1 MENKEEQA
9 KKMPRGPMGGG
20 PGRGFSPADKAK
32 DFKGT
37 FKRLIKYIGKY
48 NKAIVVVLLVLI
60 LGTILSVVAPKILG
74 RATTEL
80 GNNIMQKMIY
90 TNMQEML
97 AKMPPQM
104 RSALPQD
111 ATVQTLID
119 MKVVPEDYIS
129 KIPDVAKT
137 VSLNVEPT
145 INFDYI
151 GKILLIISGLYIVSA
166 LFTYI
171 ANKTMAY
178 IAQKV
183 TYNLRNEV
191 DQKLDRL
198 PLRFFD
204 KHTHGEILSRV
215 TNDIDNISTMLQQ
228 SLVQI
233 LQSVFT
239 ILGILVMMLSISFS
253 MTGVAILIIPLS
265 LIFIAAVV
273 KASQKYFI
281 AQQRVLGNLNGHIEE
296 TYSGDLV
303 VKAFNMQERE
313 IEKFNTIN
321 NELYNYSWKSQFL
334 SGMMMPIIHIIN
346 NLGYIGICVLGAD
359 LAIKGKMSIGD
370 IQAFI
375 QYTNQFTQPIAQS
388 ANMLNMIQGTIASAE
403 RVFEILD
410 EEEETKEAEELKT
423 IANVKGAV
431 VCDNVEFSYDK
442 ENKLIE
448 NWSLDVKPGQTVAI
462 VGPTGAGKTTI
473 VNLLMKFYEINGG
486 DIRIDGVSIND
497 MKRSDVRKMFAMV
510 LQDTWLFNGTIREN
524 LRYSKQDATDKDVE
538 QAAYLAHADHF
549 IRALP
554 GGYDFVLNEEANN
567 ISQGQKQLLTIARA
581 ILANAPILILD
592 EATSNVDTRTEELI
606 QKAMNKLMQGRTSF
620 VIAHRLSTI
629 KNADIIIV
637 MDHGKIVERGSHEEL
652 LDKDGYYSKLY
663 NSQFSEET
671 A

>member
-1 MENKEEQA
+1 MGNKEETR
-9 KKMPRGPMGGG
+9 KMPKGPMGGG
-20 PGRGFSPADKAK
+20 PMGAFNKADKPK
-32 DFKGT
+32 NFKGT
-37 FKRLIKYIGKY
+37 FKRLVKYMGNY
-48 NKAIVVVLLVLI
+48 SKAVIAVLLVLA
-60 LGTILSVVAPKILG
+60 LGTVLSVVSPKILG
-74 RATTEL
+74 KATTEL
-80 GNNIMQKMIY
+80 GNNIMQKMVY
-90 TNMQEML
+90 NNMQDML
-97 AKMPPQM
+97 GKLPVQLKN
-104 RSALPQD
+104 ALPEN

-119 MKVVPEDYIS
+119 MKVVPDEYVS
-129 KIPDVAKT
+129 KIPEVAKS
-137 VSLNVEPT
+137 VSLKVEPK
-145 INFDYI
+145 INFEYI
-151 GKILLIISGLYIVSA
+151 GEILLVIIGLYVISA

-171 ANKTMAY
+171 ANRTMAY

-183 TYNLRNEV
+183 TYNLRKEM

-198 PLRFFD
+198 PLKFFD

-239 ILGILVMMLSISFS
+239 IVGILIMMITISLG
-253 MTGVAILIIPLS
+253 MTGIAILVLPVS
-265 LIFIAAVV
+265 LIFIASVV
-273 KASQKYFI
+273 KVSQKYFM
-281 AQQRVLGNLNGHIEE
+281 AQQRVLGEINGHIEE
-296 TYSGDLV
+296 IYSGDLV
-303 VKAFNMQERE
+303 VKSFNMQESE
-313 IEKFNTIN
+313 IEKFDNIN
-321 NELYNYSWKSQFL
+321 NELYKHAWKSQFL
-334 SGMMMPIIHIIN
+334 SGLMMPIISVIN

-359 LAIKGKMSIGD
+359 LAIKGKVKIGD

-375 QYTNQFTQPIAQS
+375 QYTNQFTQPIAQA

-410 EEEETKEAEELKT
+410 EEEESADVENPIK
-423 IANVKGAV
+423 IDVVRGNI
-431 VCDNVEFSYDK
+431 VCDNVEFRYNKD
-442 ENKLIE
+442 EKLIE

-473 VNLLMKFYEINGG
+473 VNLLMKFYDIQGG
-486 DIRIDGVSIND
+486 DIKIDDKSIKD
-497 MKRSDVRKMFAMV
+497 MTRSDLRKMFAMV

-524 LRYSKQDATDKDVE
+524 LRYSKQDATDSEVE
-538 QAAYLAHADHF
+538 QAADLAHADHF

-592 EATSNVDTRTEELI
+592 EATSNVDTRTEQLI

-637 MDHGKIVERGSHEEL
+637 MDHGKIVERGNHDEL
-652 LDKDGYYSKLY
+652 LKNNGHYSKLY
-663 NSQFSEET
+663 NSQFSEES

>member
-1 MENKEEQA
+1 MENKEETR
-9 KKMPRGPMGGG
+9 KMPKGPMGGG
-20 PGRGFSPADKAK
+20 PMGAFNKVDKPK
-32 DFKGT
+32 NFKGT
-37 FKRLIKYIGKY
+37 FKRLINYIGKY
-48 NKAIVVVLLVLI
+48 NKAVISVLFVLA
-60 LGTILSVVAPKILG
+60 LGTVLSVVSPKILG
-74 RATTEL
+74 KATTEL
-80 GNNIMQKMIY
+80 GNNIMQKMVY
-90 TNMQEML
+90 VNMQDML
-97 AKMPPQM
+97 EKMPVQLKN
-104 RSALPQD
+104 SLPEN

-119 MKVVPEDYIS
+119 MKVVPDEYVS
-129 KIPDVAKT
+129 KIPEVAKK
-137 VSLNVEPT
+137 VSLKNEPK
-145 INFDYI
+145 INFEYI
-151 GKILLIISGLYIVSA
+151 GEILLIIIGLYVVSA

-171 ANKTMAY
+171 ANRTMAY

-183 TYNLRNEV
+183 TYNLRKEM
-191 DQKLDRL
+191 DQKLDKL
-198 PLRFFD
+198 PLKFFD

-215 TNDIDNISTMLQQ
+215 TNDIDSINTMLQQ

-233 LQSVFT
+233 LQSLFT
-239 ILGILVMMLSISFS
+239 IVGILIMMLTISLS
-253 MTGVAILIIPLS
+253 MTGVAIIVLPVSI
-265 LIFIAAVV
+265 IFIISVV
-273 KASQKYFI
+273 KVSQKYFM
-281 AQQRVLGNLNGHIEE
+281 AQQRVLGNINGHIEE
-296 TYSGDLV
+296 IYSGDLI
-303 VKAFNMQERE
+303 VKSFNMQEKE
-313 IEKFNTIN
+313 IEKFNDIN
-321 NELYNYSWKSQFL
+321 DELYRHGWKSQFL
-334 SGMMMPIIHIIN
+334 SGLMMPIINVIN

-359 LAIKGKMSIGD
+359 LAIKGKMTIGD

-375 QYTNQFTQPIAQS
+375 QYTNQFTQPISQA

-410 EEEETKEAEELKT
+410 EEEESTDVENSEK
-423 IANVKGAV
+423 IDVVRGNI
-431 VCDNVEFSYDK
+431 VCDNVEFSYNKD
-442 ENKLIE
+442 EKLIE

-473 VNLLMKFYEINGG
+473 VNLLMKFYDIQGG
-486 DIRIDGVSIND
+486 DIRIDDKSVKD
-497 MKRSDVRKMFAMV
+497 MSRADVRKMFAMV

-524 LRYSKQDATDKDVE
+524 LRYSKQDATDSEVE

-629 KNADIIIV
+629 KNADVIIV
-637 MDHGKIVERGSHEEL
+637 MDHGRIVERGNHNEL
-652 LDKDGYYSKLY
+652 LQKEGHYSKLY
-663 NSQFSEET
+663 NSQFSEEM

>member
-1 MENKEEQA
+1 VENKDQA
-9 KKMPRGPMGGG
+9 KKAPKGPFGGGPMGGM
-20 PGRGFSPADKAK
+20 SPADKAK

-37 FKRLIKYIGKY
+37 FKRLVNYIGKY
-48 NKAIVVVLLVLI
+48 NKAVIAVLFVLA
-60 LGTILSVVAPKILG
+60 LGTVLSVVSPKILG
-74 RATTEL
+74 KATTEL
-80 GNNIMQKMIY
+80 GNNIMQKMVY
-90 TNMQEML
+90 SNMRETL
-97 AKMPPQM
+97 DK
-104 RSALPQD
+104 LPTVVKNNLPEN

-119 MKVVPEDYIS
+119 MKVVPEEYVS
-129 KIPDVAKT
+129 KIPEVAKA
-137 VSLNVEPT
+137 VSLNKEPK
-145 INFDYI
+145 INFEYI
-151 GKILLIISGLYIVSA
+151 SEILLVIVGLYVVSA

-171 ANKTMAY
+171 ANRTMAY

-183 TYNLRNEV
+183 TYNLRKEM
-191 DQKLDRL
+191 DEKLDRL
-198 PLRFFD
+198 PLKFFD

-215 TNDIDNISTMLQQ
+215 TNDIDSISTMLQQ

-239 ILGILVMMLSISFS
+239 IIGILIMMITISLS
-253 MTGVAILIIPLS
+253 MTGVAILVLPVS
-265 LIFIAAVV
+265 MIFIVSV
-273 KASQKYFI
+273 IKVSQKYFM
-281 AQQRVLGNLNGHIEE
+281 AQQRVLGEINGHIEE

-303 VKAFNMQERE
+303 VKSFNMQNAE
-313 IEKFNTIN
+313 IEKFDKIN
-321 NELYNYSWKSQFL
+321 NELYRHSWKSQFL
-334 SGMMMPIIHIIN
+334 SGLMMPIINVIN
-346 NLGYIGICVLGAD
+346 NLGYIGICVLGAN
-359 LAIKGKMSIGD
+359 LVIKGRMSIGD

-375 QYTNQFTQPIAQS
+375 QYTNQFSQPIAQA
-388 ANMLNMIQGTIASAE
+388 ANMMNMIQGTVASAE

-410 EEEETKEAEELKT
+410 EEEESLDTE
-423 IANVKGAV
+423 NPVKIDLVRGNII
-431 VCDNVEFSYDK
+431 CDNVEFSYSKD
-442 ENKLIE
+442 EKLIE

-473 VNLLMKFYEINGG
+473 VNLLMKFYDIQGG
-486 DIRIDGVSIND
+486 DIKIDNVSIKD
-497 MKRSDVRKMFAMV
+497 MTRLDIRKMFAMV

-524 LRYSKQDATDKDVE
+524 LRYSKQDATDSEVE

-554 GGYDFVLNEEANN
+554 GGYEFVLNEEANN

-629 KNADIIIV
+629 KNADVIIV
-637 MDHGKIVERGSHEEL
+637 MDHGRIVERGNHDEL
-652 LDKDGYYSKLY
+652 LEKDGYYSKLY
-663 NSQFSEET
+663 NSQFSEEI

>member
-1 MENKEEQA
+1 MENKDQA
-9 KKMPRGPMGGG
+9 KKAPKGPFGGGPMGGM
-20 PGRGFSPADKAK
+20 SPADKAK

-37 FKRLIKYIGKY
+37 FKRLVNYIGKY
-48 NKAIVVVLLVLI
+48 NKAVIAVLFVLA
-60 LGTILSVVAPKILG
+60 LGTVLSVVSPKILG
-74 RATTEL
+74 KATTEL
-80 GNNIMQKMIY
+80 GNNIMQKMVY
-90 TNMQEML
+90 SNMRETL
-97 AKMPPQM
+97 DK
-104 RSALPQD
+104 LPTVVKNNLPEN

-119 MKVVPEDYIS
+119 MKVVPEEYVS
-129 KIPDVAKT
+129 KIPEVAKA
-137 VSLNVEPT
+137 VSLNKEPK
-145 INFDYI
+145 INFEYI
-151 GKILLIISGLYIVSA
+151 SEILLVIVGLYVVSA

-171 ANKTMAY
+171 ANRTMAY

-183 TYNLRNEV
+183 TYNLRKEM
-191 DQKLDRL
+191 DEKLDRL
-198 PLRFFD
+198 PLKFFD

-215 TNDIDNISTMLQQ
+215 TNDIDSISTMLQQ

-239 ILGILVMMLSISFS
+239 IIGILIMMITISLS
-253 MTGVAILIIPLS
+253 MTGVAILVLPVS
-265 LIFIAAVV
+265 MIFIVSV
-273 KASQKYFI
+273 IKVSQKYFM
-281 AQQRVLGNLNGHIEE
+281 AQQRVLGEINGHIEE

-303 VKAFNMQERE
+303 VKSFNMQNAE
-313 IEKFNTIN
+313 IEKFDKIN
-321 NELYNYSWKSQFL
+321 NELYRHSWKSQFL
-334 SGMMMPIIHIIN
+334 SGLMMPIINVIN
-346 NLGYIGICVLGAD
+346 NLGYIGICVLGAN
-359 LAIKGKMSIGD
+359 LVIKGRMSIGD

-375 QYTNQFTQPIAQS
+375 QYTNQFSQPIAQA
-388 ANMLNMIQGTIASAE
+388 ANMMNMIQGTVASAE

-410 EEEETKEAEELKT
+410 EEEESLDTE
-423 IANVKGAV
+423 NPVKIDLVRGNII
-431 VCDNVEFSYDK
+431 CDNVEFSYSKD
-442 ENKLIE
+442 EKLIE

-473 VNLLMKFYEINGG
+473 VNLLMKFYDIQGG
-486 DIRIDGVSIND
+486 DIKIDNVSIKD
-497 MKRSDVRKMFAMV
+497 MTRLDIRKMFAMV

-524 LRYSKQDATDKDVE
+524 LRYSKQDATDSEVE

-554 GGYDFVLNEEANN
+554 GGYEFVLNEEANN

-629 KNADIIIV
+629 KNADVIIV
-637 MDHGKIVERGSHEEL
+637 MDHGRIVERGNHDEL
-652 LDKDGYYSKLY
+652 LEKDGYYSKLY
-663 NSQFSEET
+663 NSQFSEEI

>member
-1 MENKEEQA
+1 MENKEETR
-9 KKMPRGPMGGG
+9 KMPRGPMGGG
-20 PGRGFSPADKAK
+20 PMGAFNKTDKPK
-32 DFKGT
+32 NFKGT
-37 FKRLIKYIGKY
+37 FKRLVKYMGNY
-48 NKAIVVVLLVLI
+48 SKAVIAVLLVLA
-60 LGTILSVVAPKILG
+60 LGTVLSVVSPKILG
-74 RATTEL
+74 KATTEL
-80 GNNIMQKMIY
+80 GNNIMQKMVY
-90 TNMQEML
+90 NNMQDML
-97 AKMPPQM
+97 GKLPPQLKN
-104 RSALPQD
+104 ALQEN

-119 MKVVPEDYIS
+119 MKVVPTEYVS
-129 KIPDVAKT
+129 KIPEVAKS
-137 VSLNVEPT
+137 VSLKVEPK
-145 INFDYI
+145 INFEYI
-151 GKILLIISGLYIVSA
+151 GEILLVIIGLYVVSA

-171 ANKTMAY
+171 ANRTMAY

-183 TYNLRNEV
+183 TYNLRKEM

-198 PLRFFD
+198 PLKFFD

-239 ILGILVMMLSISFS
+239 IVGILIMMITISLG
-253 MTGVAILIIPLS
+253 MTGIAILVLPVS
-265 LIFIAAVV
+265 LIFIASVV
-273 KASQKYFI
+273 KVSQKYFM
-281 AQQRVLGNLNGHIEE
+281 AQQRVLGEINGHIEE
-296 TYSGDLV
+296 IYSGDLV
-303 VKAFNMQERE
+303 VKSFNMQESE
-313 IEKFNTIN
+313 IEKFDNIN
-321 NELYNYSWKSQFL
+321 DELYKHAWKSQFL
-334 SGMMMPIIHIIN
+334 SGLMMPIISVIN

-359 LAIKGKMSIGD
+359 LAIKGKVKIGD

-375 QYTNQFTQPIAQS
+375 QYTNQFTQPIAQA

-410 EEEETKEAEELKT
+410 EEEESADVENPVK
-423 IANVKGAV
+423 IDVVKGNI
-431 VCDNVEFSYDK
+431 VCDNVEFRYNKD
-442 ENKLIE
+442 EKLIE

-473 VNLLMKFYEINGG
+473 VNLLMKFYDIQGG
-486 DIRIDGVSIND
+486 DIKIDDKSIKD
-497 MKRSDVRKMFAMV
+497 IARADLRKMFAMV

-524 LRYSKQDATDKDVE
+524 LRYSKQDATDSEVE
-538 QAAYLAHADHF
+538 KAADLAHADHF

-592 EATSNVDTRTEELI
+592 EATSNVDTRTEQLI

-637 MDHGKIVERGSHEEL
+637 MDHGKIVERGNHDEL
-652 LDKDGYYSKLY
+652 LKANGHYSKLY
-663 NSQFSEET
+663 NSQFSEES